1 MVQVNPY
8 ESTTPSLEDPIVAW
22 WDGYERG
29 MFHGNKVR
37 IALLITTNVINASLI
52 SYLVIKHLLQN

>member
-1 MVQVNPY
+1 MAQVNPY
-8 ESTTPSLEDPIVAW
+8 QPPQPSLEDPIVAW

-37 IALLITTNVINASLI
+37 FALLVTTNLINASLI
-52 SYLVIKHLLQN
+52 AYLTVKHLLQN